1 MITSKLTPLLAVGL
15 LGLSFSACERENVG
29 ENPLQWSCRSVQE
42 AGATLLHVDLPA
54 LYRQAS
60 QLGDAEWVDLPATL
74 DDASFPLR
82 SVRRSPILPRDA
94 KFYTSDGKKLF
105 EQPRPDLMAIEGMT
119 ADGRRGVFALSPAHF
134 AGWYEAP
141 EGRMF
146 VQDFK
151 FDFPEAETGDL
162 FVLSEK
168 EWRAYQPFVG
178 SCATP
183 PQPGG
188 KPAPVEGQGNFVMPE
203 ANCFKA
209 DLILHGDYDF
219 FADACGADLN
229 VAYWSLIAY
238 AIMADVA
245 FEGLAT
251 DFVVPMVV
259 INQAPSALPTDP
271 NALLGLMQNFWSQ
284 VNVNR
289 DDVFFVTGMN
299 LDGNVVGIAYVGVIC
314 TNYPFS
320 IGLAEW
326 QRSPISGLTLWQTN
340 GRIGSHEIG
349 HNFGANHTTAG
360 LMTAAINDPNSS
372 DNFSQTSLN
381 EIVVHILS
389 DYSCLAVGTCD

>member
-1 MITSKLTPLLAVGL
+1 MTSKLTPLLAVGL

-42 AGATLLHVDLPA
+42 AGATLLHVDLPT
-54 LYRQAS
+54 LYHQAS
-60 QLGDAEWVDLPATL
+60 QLGDAEWVDLPAML

-188 KPAPVEGQGNFVMPE
+188 KPAPVEGQGNFAMPE
-203 ANCFKA
+203 VNCFKTEV
-209 DLILHGDYDF
+209 IMHGDYDY
-219 FADACGADLN
+219 FAGICGGDINIANWGML
-229 VAYWSLIAY
+229 AY
-238 AIMADVA
+238 AIASDVA
-245 FEGLAT
+245 FEGMNT
-251 DFVVPMVV
+251 DLVVPMIV
-259 INQAPSALPTDP
+259 INQGRHPLPTDP
-271 NALLGLMQNFWSQ
+271 NALLNLMQAFWSQ
-284 VNVNR
+284 VNISR

-299 LDGNVVGIAYVGVIC
+299 LDGSTVGMAYIGVIC
-314 TNYPFS
+314 NNWPFS
-320 IGLAEW
+320 VGLAEW
-326 QRSPISGLTLWQTN
+326 QRSPLSGLTLWQSN
-340 GRIGSHEIG
+340 SRIGGHEFG
-349 HNFGANHTTAG
+349 HNFGANHTSSG
-360 LMTAAINDPNSS
+360 LMHPIINDLNSG
-372 DNFSQTSLN
+372 DNFSQASLN
-381 EIVVHILS
+381 EIFIHIINN
-389 DYSCLAVGTCD
+389 YGCLTISTCD